1 MEENNLLESLDF
13 AKNQLNAANEVL
25 NNIIKNPAIKAKLN
39 ITNTAIGAI
48 VDSSKGDTLD
58 EQLVGFIGD
67 TIGTFVLGKVKYIGK
82 VLNISLLSD
91 GVHAGTWAKDA
102 YKYLK
107 TDINGE
113 YYTYHKDFQTMIGG
127 ALHTV
132 PYAKVLHNGHG
143 EMVVLNGTGP
153 VFKEISELEYKNY
166 ESTMKSLQDE
176 INSSK
181 LNIKMEIDGEKIKVT
196 LPDNSIAYVDKDGNI
211 ELEEKETPSEP
222 KLEIAILSDTT
233 GSMSG
238 EINSVKAQAKKIVET
253 AFSKDENARIA
264 VFGYNDPDVQTF
276 TGLTNNKSAI
286 ISAINALYARDGGDT
301 PEMTY
306 KGIINAASSSW
317 SPNADKKIIIFGDAP
332 AKDTY
337 NKAEAYA
344 LLSGGS
350 SDEPMARLAL
360 PASVLSLLASESQS
374 DEPETSN
381 NTSKIKVYAIQT
393 GGGSDVEKEFKE
405 LAELSGGE
413 YIKLENDSDVAQIIL
428 NIIEHG
434 SVEVDLGKS
443 YELDFSSEKS
453 SQIIANEYDSIV
465 INDELENLIFNYK
478 NNDLIIKHPNSGTQA
493 IIKDFLTPNNE
504 LSKIKIRSEI
514 LEFSQIKELAYAQSG
529 KDSVIYAKSSEGDFS
544 LNDNISVFFSS
555 DKNTAT
561 NITINNK
568 KDNYIISS
576 LKDDNITLGFGNDT
590 FIYKGGR
597 DSLKN
602 SGGNDRV
609 VFENIS
615 FNSAK
620 FSIENYNLK
629 ISLGA
634 GNELVVDNYFK
645 EGKIEDFQFSDKGLK
660 SDEINLLIFKNIA
673 EIA

>member
-1 MEENNLLESLDF
+1 MASKKNLKILKDPKDLKDKDIKYKLEWFLEQLE
-13 AKNQLNAANEVL
+13 QLNCKDKTSFEKAKQNMESAGKLFSFIAPPFKPVFDFVVSLGKSGTIIFENKNFLEYSELRKGLKLEVDRAQKML
-25 NNIIKNPAIKAKLN
+25 GISKEDVEVYELILKLEKIIQEKKDDLEKCDKNPEEIAFLVDTTYSMNVAIK
-39 ITNTAIGAI
+39 
-48 VDSSKGDTLD
+48 
-58 EQLVGFIGD
+58 
-67 TIGTFVLGKVKYIGK
+67 
-82 VLNISLLSD
+82 
-91 GVHAGTWAKDA
+91 
-102 YKYLK
+102 
-107 TDINGE
+107 
-113 YYTYHKDFQTMIGG
+113 
-127 ALHTV
+127 
-132 PYAKVLHNGHG
+132 
-143 EMVVLNGTGP
+143 
-153 VFKEISELEYKNY
+153 
-166 ESTMKSLQDE
+166 
-176 INSSK
+176 
-181 LNIKMEIDGEKIKVT
+181 
-196 LPDNSIAYVDKDGNI
+196 
-211 ELEEKETPSEP
+211 
-222 KLEIAILSDTT
+222 
-233 GSMSG
+233 
-238 EINSVKAQAKKIVET
+238 SVKTQAKKIVET

-264 VFGYNDPDVQTF
+264 VFGYNDPNVQTF
-276 TGLTNNKSAI
+276 TALTNNKSAI
-286 ISAINALYARDGGDT
+286 ISAINALYARGGGDT

-306 KGIINAASSSW
+306 KGLINAARSSW

-360 PASVLSLLASESQS
+360 PASILSLLASESQS

-381 NTSKIKVYAIQT
+381 STSKIKVYAIQT
-393 GGGSDVEKEFKE
+393 GGGSDVEKEFRE
-405 LAELSGGE
+405 LAEFSGGE

-434 SVEVDLGKS
+434 SVDLDKS
-443 YELDFSSEKS
+443 YELDFSSEKN

-465 INDELENLIFNYK
+465 INDELENLIFNFK
-478 NNDLIIKHPNSGTQA
+478 NNDLIIKHPKSGTQA
-493 IIKDFLTPNNE
+493 IIKDFLAPNNK
-504 LSKIKIRSEI
+504 LSKIKIHSEI

-529 KDSVIYAKSSEGDFS
+529 KDSVIYAKSSEGNFS

-634 GNELVVDNYFK
+634 SNELVVGNYFK

-660 SDEINLLIFKNIA
+660 SDEVNLLI
-673 EIA
+673 

>member
-1 MEENNLLESLDF
+1 MSKYEKGKAAVEGFVNSATIPLNPPQSLYFSNFKD
-13 AKNQLNAANEVL
+13 
-25 NNIIKNPAIKAKLN
+25 
-39 ITNTAIGAI
+39 
-48 VDSSKGDTLD
+48 
-58 EQLVGFIGD
+58 
-67 TIGTFVLGKVKYIGK
+67 IGK
-82 VLNISLLSD
+82 SGLAHII
-91 GVHAGTWAKDA
+91 A
-102 YKYLK
+102 
-107 TDINGE
+107 E
-113 YYTYHKDFQTMIGG
+113 
-127 ALHTV
+127 
-132 PYAKVLHNGHG
+132 
-143 EMVVLNGTGP
+143 
-153 VFKEISELEYKNY
+153 EYKNY
-166 ESTMKSLQDE
+166 KPYKQL
-176 INSSK
+176 
-181 LNIKMEIDGEKIKVT
+181 G
-196 LPDNSIAYVDKDGNI
+196 
-211 ELEEKETPSEP
+211 ELERFKDIHGLDDEDIAILERLLEKEKEDPENFNIMESIFNIMENIDKEPQSSLNP

-238 EINSVKAQAKKIVET
+238 EINSVKAQAKNIVET
-253 AFSKDENARIA
+253 AFSKYENARIG
-264 VFGYNDPDVQTF
+264 VFGYNDPNVQTF
-276 TGLTNNKSAI
+276 ADLTNNKSAI
-286 ISAINALYARDGGDT
+286 ISAINALYAIDGGDT

-306 KGIINAASSSW
+306 KGLINAARSSW

-360 PASVLSLLASESQS
+360 PASVLSLLASESKS
-374 DEPETSN
+374 AELETPN

-393 GGGSDVEKEFKE
+393 GGGSDVEKEFRE

-413 YIKLENDSDVAQIIL
+413 YIKPENDSDVAQIIL

-434 SVEVDLGKS
+434 SVDLDKS
-443 YELDFSSEKS
+443 YELDFSSEKT
-453 SQIIANEYDSIV
+453 SQIIANKYDSIV
-465 INDELENLIFNYK
+465 INDELENLIFNHK
-478 NNDLIIKHPNSGTQA
+478 NNYLIIKHPKSGTQA
-493 IIKDFLTPNNE
+493 IIKDFLAPNNE

-514 LEFSQIKELAYAQSG
+514 LEFSQIKELSYAQSG

-576 LKDDNITLGFGNDT
+576 LKDDNITLGFGNDA

-597 DSLKN
+597 DSLKD

-620 FSIENYNLK
+620 FSKENYNLK

-634 GNELVVDNYFK
+634 SNELVVGNYFK
-645 EGKIEDFQFSDKGLK
+645 EGKIEDFQFSDKELK
-660 SDEINLLIFKNIA
+660 SYEINLLIFKNIA

>member
-1 MEENNLLESLDF
+1 MASEKKLIDKLEGLHKQLEQLNCKDKTSFEKAKQNMELVGEIFSSVAPPFKIVFDIVVGLGKIGADIFAKKEFSNYLEARRKLGFDVAKGFVSDEEN
-13 AKNQLNAANEVL
+13 
-25 NNIIKNPAIKAKLN
+25 IKAY
-39 ITNTAIGAI
+39 
-48 VDSSKGDTLD
+48 
-58 EQLVGFIGD
+58 E
-67 TIGTFVLGKVKYIGK
+67 KV
-82 VLNISLLSD
+82 
-91 GVHAGTWAKDA
+91 
-102 YKYLK
+102 
-107 TDINGE
+107 
-113 YYTYHKDFQTMIGG
+113 
-127 ALHTV
+127 
-132 PYAKVLHNGHG
+132 
-143 EMVVLNGTGP
+143 
-153 VFKEISELEYKNY
+153 Y
-166 ESTMKSLQDE
+166 ESTL
-176 INSSK
+176 K
-181 LNIKMEIDGEKIKVT
+181 LEKIIQEKKDD
-196 LPDNSIAYVDKDGNI
+196 LEKCDKQSSLNS
-211 ELEEKETPSEP
+211 

-253 AFSKDENARIA
+253 AFSKDENARIG

-276 TGLTNNKSAI
+276 TDLTNNKSAI
-286 ISAINALYARDGGDT
+286 ISAINALYAIDGGDT

-317 SPNADKKIIIFGDAP
+317 TPNADKKIIIFGDAP

-344 LLSGGS
+344 LLSSGS

-360 PASVLSLLASESQS
+360 PASVLSLLAGESKS
-374 DEPETSN
+374 AELETSN
-381 NTSKIKVYAIQT
+381 DTSKIKVYAIQT
-393 GGGSDVEKEFKE
+393 GGGSDVEQEFRE
-405 LAELSGGE
+405 LAEFSGGE
-413 YIKLENDSDVAQIIL
+413 YVKLENDSDVAQTIL

-434 SVEVDLGKS
+434 SVDLGKS
-443 YELDFSSEKS
+443 YELDFSSEKN
-453 SQIIANEYDSIV
+453 SQIIANEYGSID

-478 NNDLIIKHPNSGTQA
+478 NNDLIIKHPESGTQA
-493 IIKDFLTPNNE
+493 IIKDFLAPNNE

-561 NITINNK
+561 NININNK

-602 SGGNDRV
+602 SGGNDKV

-615 FNSAK
+615 FNSAE

-660 SDEINLLIFKNIA
+660 SDEVNLLIFKNIA

>member
-1 MEENNLLESLDF
+1 MSKYKNAKKAMELFDRFATLPLD
-13 AKNQLNAANEVL
+13 K
-25 NNIIKNPAIKAKLN
+25 
-39 ITNTAIGAI
+39 
-48 VDSSKGDTLD
+48 
-58 EQLVGFIGD
+58 
-67 TIGTFVLGKVKYIGK
+67 
-82 VLNISLLSD
+82 
-91 GVHAGTWAKDA
+91 
-102 YKYLK
+102 
-107 TDINGE
+107 
-113 YYTYHKDFQTMIGG
+113 
-127 ALHTV
+127 
-132 PYAKVLHNGHG
+132 
-143 EMVVLNGTGP
+143 
-153 VFKEISELEYKNY
+153 FKEAYLSNATKMGISGLAPIAKKEYEEYKEYKSFNKSELEKFKDMRRLDDEDIAIFERMLKIEREHPEKFNIM
-166 ESTMKSLQDE
+166 ENIDKELKS
-176 INSSK
+176 S
-181 LNIKMEIDGEKIKVT
+181 LN
-196 LPDNSIAYVDKDGNI
+196 
-211 ELEEKETPSEP
+211 P

-233 GSMSG
+233 GSMDVA
-238 EINSVKAQAKKIVET
+238 IKSVKTQAKKIVET

-264 VFGYNDPDVQTF
+264 VFGYNDPNVQTF
-276 TGLTNNKSAI
+276 TNLTNNKSAI

-306 KGIINAASSSW
+306 KGLINAARSSW

-337 NKAEAYA
+337 NKAETYA

-360 PASVLSLLASESQS
+360 PASILSLLASESQS

-393 GGGSDVEKEFKE
+393 GGGSDVEKEFRE
-405 LAELSGGE
+405 LAEFSGGE
-413 YIKLENDSDVAQIIL
+413 YIKLENDSDVAQTIL
-428 NIIEHG
+428 NTIEHG
-434 SVEVDLGKS
+434 SADLGKS
-443 YELDFSSEKS
+443 YELDFSSEKN
-453 SQIIANEYDSIV
+453 SQIIANEYDSIA
-465 INDELENLIFNYK
+465 INDELENLIFNHK
-478 NNDLIIKHPNSGTQA
+478 NNDLIIKHPKSGTQA
-493 IIKDFLTPNNE
+493 IIKDFLAPNNK
-504 LSKIKIRSEI
+504 LSKIKIHSEI
-514 LEFSQIKELAYAQSG
+514 LEFSQIKELGYAQSG

-634 GNELVVDNYFK
+634 SNELVVGNYFK
-645 EGKIEDFQFSDKGLK
+645 EGKIEDFQFSDKELK

-673 EIA
+673 ELA

>member
-1 MEENNLLESLDF
+1 MNDNLLMD
-13 AKNQLNAANEVL
+13 VL
-25 NNIIKNPAIKAKLN
+25 NGTKNIVNASNEILDSLLKNPAIKAKLG
-39 ITNTAIGAI
+39 ISTAVFSAI
-48 VDSSKGDTLD
+48 VDTANGDTLD

-67 TIGTFVLGKVKYIGK
+67 SVGSMLLNGTPLGKIANVILVG
-82 VLNISLLSD
+82 SD
-91 GVHAGTWAKDA
+91 SHLGSQLKDA

-211 ELEEKETPSEP
+211 ELEDKETTSEP

-238 EINSVKAQAKKIVET
+238 GINSVKTQAKKIVET
-253 AFSKDENARIA
+253 AFSKDENARIG

-276 TGLTNNKSAI
+276 TALTNNKSAI
-286 ISAINALYARDGGDT
+286 LSAINALYARDGGDT

-360 PASVLSLLASESQS
+360 PASVLSLLAGESQS
-374 DEPETSN
+374 AELETSN
-381 NTSKIKVYAIQT
+381 DTSKIKVYAIQT
-393 GGGSDVEKEFKE
+393 GGGRDVEKEFKE

-413 YIKLENDSDVAQIIL
+413 YVKLENDSDVAQIIL

-434 SVEVDLGKS
+434 SVDLGKS
-443 YELDFSSEKS
+443 YELDFSSEKN
-453 SQIIANEYDSIV
+453 SQIIANEYGSID

-478 NNDLIIKHPNSGTQA
+478 NNDLIIKHPESGTQA
-493 IIKDFLTPNNE
+493 IIKDFLAPNNE

-660 SDEINLLIFKNIA
+660 SDEVNLLIFKNIA

>member
-1 MEENNLLESLDF
+1 MAENTKSQQPTWEGIKDEFNAIAQSLTQYFENFKGESWKTFEPLNYLKSYDIYDKMTKIYSVLNDQDKIGATLFETEKYGASLLGMKAGIDLALKIPIPLKP
-13 AKNQLNAANEVL
+13 AKNILVVLGGAVGGYYGEEAIKKFENDIRTFGNMVIDGSQNGIKKLSSSLSAFFNSLANDYLEDVL
-25 NNIIKNPAIKAKLN
+25 N
-39 ITNTAIGAI
+39 
-48 VDSSKGDTLD
+48 SD
-58 EQLVGFIGD
+58 E
-67 TIGTFVLGKVKYIGK
+67 
-82 VLNISLLSD
+82 
-91 GVHAGTWAKDA
+91 
-102 YKYLK
+102 
-107 TDINGE
+107 
-113 YYTYHKDFQTMIGG
+113 M
-127 ALHTV
+127 
-132 PYAKVLHNGHG
+132 
-143 EMVVLNGTGP
+143 
-153 VFKEISELEYKNY
+153 
-166 ESTMKSLQDE
+166 ESFRPQ
-176 INSSK
+176 
-181 LNIKMEIDGEKIKVT
+181 
-196 LPDNSIAYVDKDGNI
+196 
-211 ELEEKETPSEP
+211 TPSEP

-253 AFSKDENARIA
+253 AFSKDENARIG

-360 PASVLSLLASESQS
+360 PASILSLLASESQS
-374 DEPETSN
+374 AEPETSN
-381 NTSKIKVYAIQT
+381 NTSKIKVYSIQT
-393 GGGSDVEKEFKE
+393 GGGSDVEKEFRE
-405 LAELSGGE
+405 LAEFSGGE
-413 YIKLENDSDVAQIIL
+413 YIKLENDIDVAQIIL
-428 NIIEHG
+428 NTIEHG
-434 SVEVDLGKS
+434 SVDLGKS
-443 YELDFSSEKS
+443 YALDFSSEKN

-478 NNDLIIKHPNSGTQA
+478 NNDLIIKHPKSGTQA
-493 IIKDFLTPNNE
+493 IIKDFLAPNNK
-504 LSKIKIRSEI
+504 LSKIKIHSEI
-514 LEFSQIKELAYAQSG
+514 LEFSQIKELGYAQSG

-597 DSLKN
+597 DSLKD

-620 FSIENYNLK
+620 FSKENYNLK

-634 GNELVVDNYFK
+634 SNELVVGNYFK
-645 EGKIEDFQFSDKGLK
+645 EGKIENFQFSDKELK
-660 SDEINLLIFKNIA
+660 SDEVNLLI
-673 EIA
+673 

>member
-1 MEENNLLESLDF
+1 MASKKELIDKLEWLHKQVEGVNDKTSWQEAKQNMESAGKLFSLV
-13 AKNQLNAANEVL
+13 A
-25 NNIIKNPAIKAKLN
+25 PAFKP
-39 ITNTAIGAI
+39 
-48 VDSSKGDTLD
+48 VFDTV
-58 EQLVGFIGD
+58 VGFGKIGTNALENREFSIYLEFARQKDID
-67 TIGTFVLGKVKYIGK
+67 TIHLMAKMHG
-82 VLNISLLSD
+82 IS
-91 GVHAGTWAKDA
+91 
-102 YKYLK
+102 
-107 TDINGE
+107 
-113 YYTYHKDFQTMIGG
+113 
-127 ALHTV
+127 
-132 PYAKVLHNGHG
+132 
-143 EMVVLNGTGP
+143 
-153 VFKEISELEYKNY
+153 
-166 ESTMKSLQDE
+166 DE
-176 INSSK
+176 
-181 LNIKMEIDGEKIKVT
+181 NIKFYDSILNLEKIIQEKKDD
-196 LPDNSIAYVDKDGNI
+196 LEKYDKQSSLNS
-211 ELEEKETPSEP
+211 

-253 AFSKDENARIA
+253 AFSKDENARIG

-276 TGLTNNKSAI
+276 TALTNNKSAI

-374 DEPETSN
+374 AELETSN

-434 SVEVDLGKS
+434 SVDLGKS
-443 YELDFSSEKS
+443 YELDFSSEKN
-453 SQIIANEYDSIV
+453 SQIIANEYGSID

-478 NNDLIIKHPNSGTQA
+478 NNDLIIKHPESGTQA
-493 IIKDFLTPNNE
+493 IIKDFLAPNNE

-645 EGKIEDFQFSDKGLK
+645 EGKIEDFQFSDKELK
-660 SDEINLLIFKNIA
+660 SDEVNLLIFKNIA